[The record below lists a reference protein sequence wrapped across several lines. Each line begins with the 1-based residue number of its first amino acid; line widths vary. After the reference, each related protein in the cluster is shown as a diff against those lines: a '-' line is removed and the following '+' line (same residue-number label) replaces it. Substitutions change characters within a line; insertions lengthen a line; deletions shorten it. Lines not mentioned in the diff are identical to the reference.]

1 MRNTDGLR
9 QRLPRIVADEPVA
22 SACDGL
28 VRRVYRADARGAED
42 IDGVRTRLSDLAV
55 PVIEGTAS
63 LERPQRPPVRLRLPA
78 LALKYFLHALP
89 AVWAERMPETDLELR
104 VAQQIRS

>member
-63 LERPQRPPVRLRLPA
+63 LERPQRPPVRLRL
-78 LALKYFLHALP
+78 LL
-89 AVWAERMPETDLELR
+89 LR
-104 VAQQIRS
+104 SSISSTRSPPCGPNGCQKPIWNCE